1 MARQQTRTRWGQ
13 AKFGGGRIPAVLFAI
28 PGGLLLGAA
37 GGWLAVGT
45 GLAGSS
51 PLLGFAVFTACL
63 AMPAM
68 ALMYVL
74 VVDRSTVEGAVDR
87 PEESVEGKW
96 YDKAASGS
104 FTDLVLVLGVLAA
117 VAAFVP
123 ADLAADLKL
132 VLPAIL
138 AVCFA
143 SFGIRYLVLRLR
155 G

>member
-1 MARQQTRTRWGQ
+1 MARQRTRTRWGQ
-13 AKFGGGRIPAVLFAI
+13 AKFGDGRIPAVLIAI

-45 GLAGSS
+45 GLAGSH

-74 VVDRSTVEGAVDR
+74 VVDRNSVEGAVDR

-117 VAAFVP
+117 FVP

-138 AVCFA
+138 AACFA
-143 SFGIRYLVLRLR
+143 SFGIRYLLLRHR

>member
-13 AKFGGGRIPAVLFAI
+13 AKFGSGRIPAVLIAM

-104 FTDLVLVLGVLAA
+104 FTDLVLGLGVLAA

-143 SFGIRYLVLRLR
+143 SFGIRYLLLRLR